1 MTCIVA
7 VWSEKDQC
15 TWLAGDSALI
25 GDDFTL
31 YPLAEPKVSVRG
43 RVGVGYA
50 GNLRFGQVVTWGF
63 NPPSLDHGDDVSAWM
78 HTQWLPAYRHA
89 LHDAGQIREPT
100 DPADGTEQTFGELVV
115 VVGERIFTVGDDL
128 SIGEW
133 ELYGAIGAGAAY
145 AMGALHTLAPR
156 GLRRPAAE
164 KALEAAAAHNAG
176 VLPPW
181 TVLRVPAG

>member
-7 VWSEKDQC
+7 VWSERDQC
-15 TWLAGDSALI
+15 TWLAGDTALI

-43 RVGVGYA
+43 RIGVGYA

-63 NPPSLDHGDDVSAWM
+63 NPPSLDDGDDVTAWM

-100 DPADGTEQTFGELVV
+100 DPADGTERTFGELVV

-133 ELYGAIGAGAAY
+133 EQYAAIGAGAAY
-145 AMGALHTLAPR
+145 AMGSLHTQSR
-156 GLRRPAAE
+156 RELRRAAAE